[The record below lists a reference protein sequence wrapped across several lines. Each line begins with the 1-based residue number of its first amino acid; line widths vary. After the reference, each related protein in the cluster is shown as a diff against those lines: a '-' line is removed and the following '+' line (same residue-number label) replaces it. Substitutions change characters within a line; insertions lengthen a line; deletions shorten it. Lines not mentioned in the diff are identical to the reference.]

1 MPSTI
6 LLYLIMSELSQ
17 DPAQGLGGKAD
28 QETVVQKFNPKEW
41 ELVWKDDFE
50 NGQYDPDSW
59 GFEEGYVRNGEAQYY
74 TRARKE
80 NLRVGNGRLIIQAR
94 KDNWEGK
101 PITSASLTT
110 KGKREFRYG
119 RIEAMVKIPTGRGT
133 WPAVWTLGTNVDQ
146 VGWPK
151 CGELDILENV
161 GYDPDGIH
169 ANIHVD
175 AYNHMRKTGKGR
187 RITADR
193 KPYESFNLYALEWY
207 PNRVDFFFNEQ
218 KYFSFAREANAT
230 EATWPFDKPQYLILN
245 LAIGGAWG
253 GQQGIDD
260 AIFPATMEVEYVKY
274 FRRK

>member
-1 MPSTI
+1 MPASI
-6 LLYLIMSELSQ
+6 ILYLLMSEIAQ
-17 DPAQGLGGKAD
+17 DSPQGLGGKAD
-28 QETVVQKFNPKEW
+28 QQTVIQKFDPQAW
-41 ELVWKDDFE
+41 ELVWKDDFQS
-50 NGQYDPDSW
+50 GQYDVASW
-59 GFEEGYVRNGEAQYY
+59 DYEEGYIRNNETQYY

-80 NLRVGNGRLIIQAR
+80 NLRVENGRLIIEAR

-101 PITSASLTT
+101 PVTSASLTT
-110 KGKREFRYG
+110 RGKREFKYG
-119 RIEAMVKIPTGRGT
+119 RIEVSAKVPTGKGT
-133 WPAVWTLGTNVDQ
+133 WPAIWTLGTNIDQ

-161 GYDPDGIH
+161 GFDPDGIH

-175 AYNHMRKTGKGR
+175 AYNHMKQTGKGR

-193 KPYESFNLYALEWY
+193 KPYETFNVYAIEWF
-207 PNRVDFFFNEQ
+207 PNRIDFFFNDQ
-218 KYFSFAREANAT
+218 KYFTYLRDPNPT
-230 EATWPFDKPQYLILN
+230 EATWPFDKPQFLILN

-260 AIFPATMEVEYVKY
+260 SIYPARMEVEYVKY